1 MLGVLVCKHRP
12 GEGSPATVLLPA
24 GDVMGRV
31 SQPRGSLS
39 PHWSFVIQLRE
50 GTSFEPDRLFG
61 RIEHVT
67 SGRAIRFESL
77 AEVMAFMEQVLWEQ
91 SRNSNSI

>member
-1 MLGVLVCKHRP
+1 M
-12 GEGSPATVLLPA
+12 
-24 GDVMGRV
+24 
-31 SQPRGSLS
+31 
-39 PHWSFVIQLRE
+39 IQLRE